1 MPDIDDLFKFYREE
15 CVPAYSDLVGYI
27 ADKPVQFLT
36 EIENA
41 FAHVAQFHNPETTPE
56 EKATNISKAKDHLMR
71 VTLDSYKMLWTKME
85 SDISQI
91 HEDDF
96 KRKYCI
102 NMSQGEFLV
111 KYQNFKKTA
120 QTARNLETQSIGI
133 DPLKALGSYKEAI
146 EIGRELIDAIDP
158 EKVEN
163 SKSDLRVISL
173 KRNVLELAISFVA
186 GILSSVAIIKLL

>member
-27 ADKPVQFLT
+27 ADKPVQFLI

-71 VTLDSYKMLWTKME
+71 VTLDSYKMLWTEME

-111 KYQNFKKTA
+111 KYQSFKKAA
-120 QTARNLETQSIGI
+120 QIARNLETQSIGI
-133 DPLKALGSYKEAI
+133 DPLKALGNYKEAI
-146 EIGRELIDAIDP
+146 EIGRELIGAIDL

-173 KRNVLELAISFVA
+173 KRNALEWVISFVA
-186 GILSSVAIIKLL
+186 GIVSGVVILKLL

>member
-1 MPDIDDLFKFYREE
+1 MPDIQDLFKFYREE

-27 ADKPVQFLT
+27 ADKPVQFLI

-41 FAHVAQFHNPETTPE
+41 FAHVAQFYNPETTPE

-71 VTLDSYKMLWTKME
+71 VTLDSYKMLWTEME
-85 SDISQI
+85 QYISQI
-91 HEDDF
+91 YGNDF

-102 NMSQGEFLV
+102 NISQGDFLI
-111 KYQNFKKTA
+111 KYQNFKEAA

-133 DPLKALGSYKEAI
+133 DPLRALEGYKDAI
-146 EIGRELIDAIDP
+146 EIGRELIRAIDP

-163 SKSDLRVISL
+163 SKSDIRVISL
-173 KRNVLELAISFVA
+173 KRNALELFISFVA
-186 GILSSVAIIKLL
+186 GILSSLAVIKML

>member
-27 ADKPVQFLT
+27 ADKPVQFLI

-56 EKATNISKAKDHLMR
+56 EKRANISKAKDHLMR
-71 VTLDSYKMLWTKME
+71 VTLDSYKMLWTEME
-85 SDISQI
+85 RDISKI

-111 KYQNFKKTA
+111 KYQNFKKVA
-120 QTARNLETQSIGI
+120 QSARNLETQSIGI
-133 DPLKALGSYKEAI
+133 DPLRALDGYKEAI
-146 EIGRELIDAIDP
+146 EIGRELISTIDP

-163 SKSDLRVISL
+163 SKSDLRVISI
-173 KRNVLELAISFVA
+173 KRTAIELFISFIA
-186 GILSSVAIIKLL
+186 GILASIVYIKLF

>member
-27 ADKPVQFLT
+27 ADKPVQFLI

-56 EKATNISKAKDHLMR
+56 EKATNISKANDHLMR
-71 VTLDSYKMLWTKME
+71 VTLDSYKMLWTEME
-85 SDISQI
+85 HDISLI
-91 HEDDF
+91 HKDDF
-96 KRKYCI
+96 KRKYCM
-102 NMSQGEFLV
+102 NMSQGEFLT
-111 KYQNFKKTA
+111 KYQNFKRTA
-120 QTARNLETQSIGI
+120 QAARNLETQSIGI
-133 DPLKALGSYKEAI
+133 DPLKALDGYKEAI

-163 SKSDLRVISL
+163 SKSDLRIISI
-173 KRNVLELAISFVA
+173 KRNALELIISFAA
-186 GILSSVAIIKLL
+186 GILATWAYVKLF